1 MADKPS
7 AAASLNFDPVR
18 AARLA
23 GVLYLAI
30 IALGLFGEVGV
41 RGALVVPGDAAATL
55 GRIAAS
61 AGLWRAGIVADLLMQ
76 VCDVPVI
83 VIFYL
88 LLRPVHRGLALFATL
103 INLVQTAVLVANKL
117 NLLLPLFLIEGA
129 TTLSAFTPDQRA
141 ALSQLAIRA
150 HGHGF
155 AIGLIFFG
163 FACLAHGGLIH
174 RSGLMPRVL
183 GVGLAVAGIS
193 YLINSLAL
201 LLAPALAGS
210 LFPWV
215 LLPAFVGELALAL
228 WLTVKGVKVGDT
240 C

>member
-1 MADKPS
+1 MAEPH
-7 AAASLNFDPVR
+7 ASTTAFSVDAKR

-23 GVLYLAI
+23 GALYLAI
-30 IALGLFGEVGV
+30 IALGLFGELGV
-41 RGALVVPGDAAATL
+41 RGALVVPGDATATL
-55 GRIAAS
+55 SRITAAP
-61 AGLWRAGIVADLLMQ
+61 GLWRAGIVADLLMQ
-76 VCDVPVI
+76 VLDVPVI
-83 VIFYL
+83 AIFYL

-117 NLLLPLFLIEGA
+117 NLL
-129 TTLSAFTPDQRA
+129 AFTPEQRA
-141 ALSQLAIRA
+141 ALAQLAIRA
-150 HGHGF
+150 HAHGF

-163 FACLAHGGLIH
+163 FACLARGWLIH
-174 RSGLMPRVL
+174 HSGLMPRML

-201 LLAPALAGS
+201 LLAPAQAGA

-228 WLTVKGVKVGDT
+228 WLLIKGVKIGHPPAPDGLHPI
-240 C
+240 